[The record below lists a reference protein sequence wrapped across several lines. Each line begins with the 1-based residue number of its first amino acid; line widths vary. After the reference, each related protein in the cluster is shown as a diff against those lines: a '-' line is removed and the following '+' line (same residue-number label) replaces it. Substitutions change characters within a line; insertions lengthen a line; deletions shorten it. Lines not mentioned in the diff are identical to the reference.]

1 MPRAWIEVVGIDR
14 LSLMLQRGEEIMGD
28 WRPVFD
34 QAAVRWYREAA
45 VRFRSGDAGSWAPL
59 SKRRISERYKHGFS
73 AHPILVEYGD
83 LYSAATGGTNGTFWG
98 KDITG
103 YRQTTFN
110 SMTMGLAGDKV
121 AHNFGF
127 VNDEGKKV
135 PKREFWGW
143 THPEQDILWE
153 PFVQWTD
160 RWLAGPP

>member
-1 MPRAWIEVVGIDR
+1 MPGQTVEVKGIDR
-14 LSLMLQRGEEIMGD
+14 LSLMLQRAEEGMND

-34 QAAVRWYREAA
+34 EAALRWYRET
-45 VRFRSGDAGSWAPL
+45 VTRFKAGDAGAWQRL
-59 SKRRISERYKHGFS
+59 SPRRIKERARHGFG

-83 LYSAATGGTNGTFWG
+83 LYTAATGGTNGTFWG

-110 SMTMGLAGDKV
+110 SMTMGLEGDKV

-127 VNDEGKKV
+127 VNDEGLTV

-143 THPEQDILWE
+143 TDPEQDILWE
-153 PFVQWTD
+153 PFVEWTD
-160 RWLAGPP
+160 KWLTGPP